1 MARTGTIKKYDRA
14 QGQGIITFDEPA
26 GSRDG
31 FGVRNEIG
39 FSVVPEIGINK
50 DFAVNKKVSFDWLE
64 PATVASN
71 VEVI

>member
-14 QGQGIITFDEPA
+14 SGRGVIAFDEPA
-26 GSRDG
+26 ISRDG
-31 FGVRNEIG
+31 FGVRSEIG
-39 FSVVPEIGINK
+39 FSVVPEVGINK
-50 DFAVNKKVSFDWLE
+50 DFAENKKVSFDWLE